1 MFASKEANRILT
13 EKYKNDKTP
22 FDLCRSYYD
31 EVKDIKDDILKK
43 MYIDVNFCLPNDIL
57 LKADKMSMANSVEL
71 RVPLLDV
78 EVWNVSKKLPTKYMV
93 RNGQTKEIFR
103 GIAREKLPE
112 EWSKRRK
119 LGFPVPFGKWIREND
134 KYYEKVKEAFSSD
147 IAKEFFDIQYINKLL
162 EEQREG
168 KAFNGKK
175 IYVIYTFL
183 VWYKRFFVDEQVEA

>member
-1 MFASKEANRILT
+1 M
-13 EKYKNDKTP
+13 
-22 FDLCRSYYD
+22 
-31 EVKDIKDDILKK
+31 
-43 MYIDVNFCLPNDIL
+43 
-57 LKADKMSMANSVEL
+57 
-71 RVPLLDV
+71 
-78 EVWNVSKKLPTKYMV
+78 
-93 RNGQTKEIFR
+93 
-103 GIAREKLPE
+103 PE